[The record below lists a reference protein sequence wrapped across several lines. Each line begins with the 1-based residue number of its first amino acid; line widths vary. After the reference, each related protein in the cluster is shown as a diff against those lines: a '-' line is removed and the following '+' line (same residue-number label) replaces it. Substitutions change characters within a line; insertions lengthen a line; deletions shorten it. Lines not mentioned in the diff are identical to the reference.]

1 MVCIFLNRGAAQSS
15 RIALAWNGEL
25 ASGEV
30 PVPVPGGYLLRF
42 KVDSDQGQ
50 GALQRVV
57 ALAY

>member
-30 PVPVPGGYLLRF
+30 PAPGLYLLRL
-42 KVDSDQGQ
+42 KVDSDRGQ
-50 GALQRVV
+50 EALQRVIS
-57 ALAY
+57 LAY